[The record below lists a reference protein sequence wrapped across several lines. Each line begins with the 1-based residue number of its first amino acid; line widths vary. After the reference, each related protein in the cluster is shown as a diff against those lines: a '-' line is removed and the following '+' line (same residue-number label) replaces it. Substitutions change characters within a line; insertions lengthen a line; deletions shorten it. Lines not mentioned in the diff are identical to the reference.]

1 MCSSFDELDSSELQF
16 INTIAID
23 AGESSNQNNQK
34 CSRQEIAE
42 WVSIPSEMKTT
53 VLHSIAYS

>member
-1 MCSSFDELDSSELQF
+1 MYTSMDQSVYPHIYIFDVQYMN
-16 INTIAID
+16 I
-23 AGESSNQNNQK
+23 ESSNQNNQK